1 MKEGYEKKKIN
12 VLVAADHAGYN
23 GSIAGVGRYLLNT
36 LPKVDRKCF
45 KMILVILGD
54 TASLKTAF
62 KKKGLKLIQL
72 NRKKFDPFTLF
83 DFVKL
88 IRAERI
94 DILHLHQYGSSNF
107 GRIAG
112 KITGVPNILHAHGPA
127 LNYPPYQWIA
137 DRLLAKHTHFTI
149 AVSEATKVDCAKNRA
164 INPKRILVLPNGIPR
179 EDFEPLPPEKCPALK
194 RHWDIPLDSPVVGT
208 ITRFHKEKGNDYLL
222 VAAAEVLQVIPN
234 ARFLLVGDGPLL
246 ERSKKLVQGL
256 GIERNVIFTGFQKD
270 VANMLTLFDIM
281 VIASTAEGYPQVLME
296 AMAVG
301 RAVIATRVGGIKE
314 ILINGATGLLV
325 PPRDSHL
332 LSRKIIYL
340 LKNEQERIH
349 LGATAKKE
357 SKRHS
362 ISAHIKKLEWAYKK
376 VKANSSRK
384 LQSS

>member
-1 MKEGYEKKKIN
+1 MKKGNVNRRIN

-36 LPKVDRKCF
+36 FPRIDRKCF
-45 KMILVILGD
+45 KTIIVILRD
-54 TASLKTAF
+54 TATLKFSF
-62 KKKGLKLIQL
+62 KNKGQKLIHL

-94 DILHLHQYGSSNF
+94 DIIHLHQYGSSNF

-112 KITGVPNILHAHGPA
+112 KITGVPNILHTHGPA

-149 AVSEATKVDCAKNRA
+149 AVSEATKEDCIKKRA
-164 INPKRILVLPNGIPR
+164 VNPKRILVLPNGIPI
-179 EDFEPLPPEKCPALK
+179 EDFESLPLEKRIALK
-194 RHWDIPLDSPVVGT
+194 HHWDIPLDSQVVGT
-208 ITRFHKEKGNDYLL
+208 VTRFHKEKGNDYLL
-222 VAAAEVLQVIPN
+222 MAAAEVLQVIPN
-234 ARFLLVGDGPLL
+234 ACFLFVGDGPLL
-246 ERSKKLVQGL
+246 ERSKKLTQRL
-256 GIERNVIFTGFQKD
+256 GIERNVIFTGFQND
-270 VANMLTLFDIM
+270 VANILTLIDIM

-301 RAVIATRVGGIKE
+301 RAIIATRVGGINE

-340 LKNEQERIH
+340 LNNEQERINM
-349 LGATAKKE
+349 GAAAKNE
-357 SKRHS
+357 SKKHS
-362 ISAHIKKLEWAYKK
+362 ISAHIKKLEWIYKK

-384 LQSS
+384 LQAS